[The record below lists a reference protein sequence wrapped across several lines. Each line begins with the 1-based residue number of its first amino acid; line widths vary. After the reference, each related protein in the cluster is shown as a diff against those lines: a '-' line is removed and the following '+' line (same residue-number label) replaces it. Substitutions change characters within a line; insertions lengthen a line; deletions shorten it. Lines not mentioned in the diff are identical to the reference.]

1 MNFYTISF
9 QNIIHIAAIS
19 SWYNQ
24 DQLEEEGGEE
34 QVERIEVEV
43 EDGKLK
49 GRMEREASKC
59 AVTCQEEAVFLNN
72 KVQHWPEGVICKH

>member
-1 MNFYTISF
+1 MNFYTISS
-9 QNIIHIAAIS
+9 QNVINIAVTL

-43 EDGKLK
+43 EDGKLRGK
-49 GRMEREASKC
+49 MEREAFKY
-59 AVTCQEEAVFLNN
+59 AVTCQEEGVFLDD
-72 KVQHWPEGVICKH
+72 KV

>member
-1 MNFYTISF
+1 MNFYTISS
-9 QNIIHIAAIS
+9 QNVINIAVTL

-49 GRMEREASKC
+49 GKMEREASLC
-59 AVTCQEEAVFLNN
+59 NITC
-72 KVQHWPEGVICKH
+72 

>member
-34 QVERIEVEV
+34 HVERIEVEV
-43 EDGKLK
+43 EDDKLRGKT
-49 GRMEREASKC
+49 EREASKC
-59 AVTCQEEAVFLNN
+59 TITCQEEGVFLDDR
-72 KVQHWPEGVICKH
+72 V